1 MTSESTGW
9 TAEEQELARAVFER
23 AQARELEALILT
35 LRTRSAALQTPEDI
49 WQLHDFLSIRRHGI
63 EGREAFQLAGLLFV
77 FAAFVKDGLVD
88 LEEFAGL
95 SADKRAKIGAMVRI

>member
-1 MTSESTGW
+1 MDSELTGW
-9 TAEEQELARAVFER
+9 TLEEQGLARTVFER
-23 AQARELEALILT
+23 ARARELEDLILT
-35 LRTRSAALQTPEDI
+35 LRTRTEDLQSSEDI